1 MKNPKISIIAALS
14 KNRVIGK
21 DNKLIWHLPEDLKRF
36 KTLTSGHPIIMG
48 RKTFESIGKPLP
60 NRTNIVIT
68 KDSGMHPRGVILK
81 HNIED
86 AIKEAKKI
94 EKEEIFIIG
103 GGQIYQQSIKLAD
116 RLYLTIIDK
125 NFEGDAFFPDYSDF
139 KKIISEEPGE
149 SNGFNYQ
156 YIVLER

>member
-1 MKNPKISIIAALS
+1 MAPRISIIAAIS
-14 KNRVIGK
+14 TNRVIGR
-21 DNKLIWHLPEDLKRF
+21 DNKLPWDIPDDLKRF
-36 KTLTSGHPIIMG
+36 RAITSGHPIIMG

-68 KDSGMHPRGVILK
+68 KDSGMHPRGVIVK
-81 HNIED
+81 HNIEE

-116 RLYLTIIDK
+116 RLYLTVVEGE
-125 NFEGDAFFPDYSDF
+125 FPGDAFFPEYSQF
-139 KKIISEEPGE
+139 TKIIKEEKGG
-149 SNGFNYQ
+149 SNGYKFKYQ
-156 YIVLER
+156 ILEK